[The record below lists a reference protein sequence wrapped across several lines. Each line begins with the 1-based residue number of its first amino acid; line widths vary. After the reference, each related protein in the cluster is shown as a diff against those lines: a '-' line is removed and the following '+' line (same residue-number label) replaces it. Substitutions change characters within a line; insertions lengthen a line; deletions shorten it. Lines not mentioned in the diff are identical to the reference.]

1 MEKKGYVYFMTN
13 TSNKVL
19 YVGVTDS
26 LKRRVSEHAEGGG
39 SFFTHK
45 YHCTKLVYFE
55 TFSDIEQAIARE
67 KQIKGWTRAK
77 KEALIDTINPR
88 REDFAVSF
96 GWKHY

>member
-1 MEKKGYVYFMTN
+1 MQSYWVYMM
-13 TSNKVL
+13 SNVTRTVL
-19 YVGVTDS
+19 YVGVTND
-26 LKRRVSEHAEGGG
+26 LAKRWWEHSAGQIDG
-39 SFFTHK
+39 FTRRYKCHD
-45 YHCTKLVYFE
+45 LVYYEEFGE
-55 TFSDIEQAIARE
+55 IEQAIARE